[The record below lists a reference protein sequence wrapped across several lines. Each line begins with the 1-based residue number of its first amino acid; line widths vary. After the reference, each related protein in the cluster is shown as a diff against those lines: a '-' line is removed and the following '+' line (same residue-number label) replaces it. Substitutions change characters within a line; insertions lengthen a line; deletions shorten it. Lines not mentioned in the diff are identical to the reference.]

1 MTTLQETV
9 SARTGEKPLSD
20 LTSLQ
25 GWRIAPRKPV
35 GLEDCCLII
44 ATYQRPNETRELIAS
59 MAEMPNVPAEV
70 LIVDGSPGD
79 ETEFALLE
87 LSRLV
92 GMPFELMY
100 MRSPKG
106 LTRQRN
112 VGVDISTKRFL
123 FFLDDDAMPLE
134 GYFSELHRVLAND
147 VEESIGAAGAC
158 ILNEIAKPI
167 PRRWRIRRAIRLI
180 PRTPPLVYND
190 AGTSAP
196 GGLMEPFHGTHDVDI
211 FAGGACAIRRKVF
224 ESMRFSE
231 FFCGYSWG
239 EDLEMSLRI
248 RRKWRVVCCGD
259 ARVVH
264 YGVQCRGGRPDAFT
278 KGRMEVRNRYF
289 IWRRHS
295 RSATLLNRVR
305 FRLDLLFLFLMDL
318 LWFVAHPRNCQHLSH
333 ACGLAVGA
341 VNCAISP
348 PKWEEPAPVRQYQLG
363 ATEGPDRVIQCH
375 RQTA

>member
-1 MTTLQETV
+1 MRTLQETA
-9 SARTGEKPLSD
+9 SGTKESQLPD

-35 GLEDCCLII
+35 GLQDCCLIV
-44 ATYQRPNETRELIAS
+44 ATYQRPSETSELVRRI
-59 MAEMPNVPAEV
+59 AEMSDVPAEV
-70 LIVDGSPGD
+70 LIVDASPGR

-87 LSRLV
+87 LSHLV
-92 GMPFELMY
+92 QMPFELLY
-100 MRSPKG
+100 ARSPKG

-112 VGVDISTKRFL
+112 VGVDISTKPFL

-134 GYFSELHRVLAND
+134 GYFSELRRVLVND
-147 VEESIGAAGAC
+147 VEELIGAAGAC
-158 ILNEIAKPI
+158 IVNEIAKPI
-167 PRRWRIRRAIRLI
+167 PRRWRIRHAIGLI
-180 PRTPPLVYND
+180 PRTAPLVYND

-196 GGLMEPFHGTHDVDI
+196 GGLTKPFHGTREVDI

-248 RRKWRVVCCGD
+248 RRNWRVVYCGD

-264 YGVQCRGGRPDAFT
+264 YGVQCRGGRPVAFT

-295 RSATLLNRVR
+295 RNATLLNRVR
-305 FRLDLLFLFLMDL
+305 FHCDLLFLLLMDV
-318 LWFVAHPRNCQHLSH
+318 LWFVAHPRMCQHLTH
-333 ACGLAVGA
+333 ACGLVAGA
-341 VNCAISP
+341 VSCAISP
-348 PKWEEPAPVRQYQLG
+348 PEWEEPTPVRRYRLG
-363 ATEGPDRVIQCH
+363 TTEGFNQVTPCH
-375 RQTA
+375 R